1 MEEWYEMKR
10 RVVIA
15 LKFRIFKNIIK
26 QGFQSMWRNRGMGLA
41 SVTSISAVLMILG
54 VVLILILSI
63 NNAVLDT
70 KLKFDEIEVFLEDD
84 LSSEVLDSIEDSV
97 KGYPGVI
104 SIMFRSKEQALQIM
118 KEDWADEGYLL
129 EGLEENPLPD
139 SYIIKVN
146 DIVLADKLVNNVK
159 ALDGIEEV
167 KYYKDVI
174 DKLLIFAGYIQF
186 AGIAIIGILVFVSI
200 FIISNTIKVAVSARR
215 REINIMKYVGAT
227 NGYIRGPF
235 IMEGLLFGVIG
246 AIIAIV
252 VVYFGYDYFFNSMN
266 EKLYAIFTFYLVDP
280 KIIFADIA
288 IIFGTIGAGIGA
300 LGSMISLKRFLNV

>member
-1 MEEWYEMKR
+1 M
-10 RVVIA
+10 VIA
-15 LKFRIFKNIIK
+15 LKFRIFKNIVK

-63 NNAVLDT
+63 NNAVMDT

-84 LSSEVLDSIEDSV
+84 LSSEALDNIEDSV
-97 KGYPGVI
+97 KNNPGVI
-104 SIMFRSKEQALQIM
+104 SIMFRSKDQALEIM
-118 KEDWADEGYLL
+118 KADWADESYLL

-186 AGIAIIGILVFVSI
+186 AGIVIIGILIFVSI
-200 FIISNTIKVAVSARR
+200 FIISNTIKVAVSSRR

-235 IMEGLLFGVIG
+235 IMEGVLFGILG
-246 AIIAIV
+246 AIISIA
-252 VVYFGYDYFFNSMN
+252 VVYFGYDYFFKSMN
-266 EKLYAIFTFYLVDP
+266 EKLYALFTFYLVDP
-280 KIIFADIA
+280 KIIFVDIA

>member
-1 MEEWYEMKR
+1 
-10 RVVIA
+10 
-15 LKFRIFKNIIK
+15 
-26 QGFQSMWRNRGMGLA
+26 MWRNRGMGLA

-97 KGYPGVI
+97 KDNPGVI
-104 SIMFRSKEQALQIM
+104 SIIFRSKEQALEIM
-118 KEDWADEGYLL
+118 KSDWAEEGYLL
-129 EGLEENPLPD
+129 DGLDENPLPD

-159 ALDGIEEV
+159 SLDGVEEV

-186 AGIAIIGILVFVSI
+186 AGIVIIGILVFVSI
-200 FIISNTIKVAVSARR
+200 FIISNTIKVAVSSRR

-235 IMEGLLFGVIG
+235 IMEGIMFGFLG
-246 AIIAIV
+246 AIISIV
-252 VVYFGYDYFFNSMN
+252 AVYYGYDYFYKSMN
-266 EKLYAIFTFYLVDP
+266 DKLYALFTFYLVDP
-280 KIIFADIA
+280 KIIFVDIA
-288 IIFGTIGAGIGA
+288 IIFLTIGAGIGA